1 MANVRQPRP
10 LTPNRG
16 VSSYVSEVAVATLEG
31 DRRSR
36 ASTGALTP
44 QELWDRYGE
53 SVCRFAALV
62 ASSDAEAEDIA
73 QESLLRAMRALP
85 RWTAK
90 GRGIEAWLW
99 RIVQN
104 TARDFGRA
112 ARRRRMLVERVFL
125 LLERKGQP
133 WPDVDARV
141 ESADIVA
148 AIRSLPGHSRTLI
161 GLRFG
166 ADLDYE
172 SVGKAVG
179 LSPVAARAATRRA
192 LLALKQELERRGS
205 R

>member
-1 MANVRQPRP
+1 MSPANTR
-10 LTPNRG
+10 
-16 VSSYVSEVAVATLEG
+16 
-31 DRRSR
+31 
-36 ASTGALTP
+36 ALTA

-53 SVCRFAALV
+53 KVCRFASLV

-90 GRGIEAWLW
+90 GGGIEAWLW

-125 LLERKGQP
+125 LVERDGEP

-141 ESADIVA
+141 ESADIVR
-148 AIRSLPGHSRTLI
+148 AIRSLPEHCRTLI
-161 GLRFG
+161 ALRFG
-166 ADLDYE
+166 ADLDYDG
-172 SVGKAVG
+172 VGKAVG
-179 LSPVAARAATRRA
+179 VSPVAARAATRRA
-192 LLALKQELERRGS
+192 LAALKQELARRGS
-205 R
+205 I